1 MSRPSSILTAL
12 IGVFFIGT
20 QSAQA
25 QEGEGKASVPS
36 TNIEKIQVTGS
47 HIKRINIEGPSPVQI
62 LDREDLKQS
71 GYNSISDVLRDI
83 SASSF
88 GAPREAS
95 GGGAEGV
102 AATVSLRGLG
112 PDRTL
117 VLLNGKRIS
126 IGPADLNLLSMAA
139 VERIEILKDGA
150 SATYGSDALGGVVN
164 IITRKDYQGFRF
176 EVQQSATELKG
187 GQKGHFNFMTGH
199 NTRKFS
205 SLAVLSYKN
214 NDIIYDRD
222 RKWTYLTN
230 KDRFS
235 TLGNPG
241 SFYNTTPVTQE
252 DGTIVD
258 EATGLMHA
266 DPECPASLL
275 VQDANGEHC
284 AFNWSEFSTSLPE
297 IKQLAF
303 LGDSTYEWSP
313 GHKIF
318 SRLSYVQRQVKYIYA
333 STPDIFNIP
342 NPGNLPDAT
351 SDPIQALYRLTDL
364 GDRVSELTSD
374 VFGLLLGT
382 SGEVGASW
390 EWTAEAN
397 IRQEDTV
404 DRGTNGFA
412 RKDVL
417 SELIATGVYSP
428 FAAGDKGDVSS
439 AAHVS
444 EAKDHKLVYN
454 LELKAAGEI
463 MDLQHGPLNIAVGT
477 VGSWEEFET
486 TVDDVTKA
494 GNLYGGAGTEGEGSR
509 NIQSLYTELSA
520 NVLPNLEVQWAGRI
534 DHYNDFGTTA
544 NPKLALRWQ
553 VRPDLLIRS
562 SAGTGF
568 RAPTTDNLHAGE
580 SYGYPTFIDHVSCDR
595 QKKANGGDI
604 DRGNT
609 PDCFAKQYKVRSD
622 GNKDLEEEKSTS
634 YNIGAVYQPTKNL
647 SFGLDLWKMQIKNSI
662 GVSYGAITQAEFAGS
677 DLGAHGIK
685 IDRST
690 DDNGTPDDPSDDIQ
704 NVGTLKQITAP
715 LLNLSQ
721 TDLSGLDLVGEYN
734 FRAPYLSKTKAQFR
748 LESSVLFEYKETPF
762 PGSVTVDE
770 IDMSGSPQWKS
781 SASLAL
787 SRHAHSLYL
796 LARTIAGQEKEVREW
811 GRIPEHTE
819 WDLQY
824 KYSGEH
830 YGAVTV
836 GVKNLFGDT
845 PPIDDSKDADQGNTD
860 LYEEVGR
867 YVYVNYSYEI

>member
-1 MSRPSSILTAL
+1 MES
-12 IGVFFIGT
+12 FFIGT
-20 QSAQA
+20 QSVQA

-88 GAPREAS
+88 GAPRESS
-95 GGGAEGV
+95 GSGAT
-102 AATVSLRGLG
+102 ATATVSLRGLG

-126 IGPADLNLLSMAA
+126 IGPADLNLLNMAA

-187 GQKGHFNFMTGH
+187 GEKGHLNFMTGY

-214 NDIIYDRD
+214 NEIIYDRD
-222 RKWTYLTN
+222 REWTYLTD

-241 SFYNTTPVTQE
+241 SYRATAPETQE
-252 DGTIVD
+252 DGTVKNK
-258 EATGLMHA
+258 ETGPIYA
-266 DPECPASLL
+266 APDCPASLR
-275 VQDANGEHC
+275 VQNANGEHC
-284 AFNWSEFSTSLPE
+284 AFNWSDFSTSLPE

-318 SRLSYVQRQVKYIYA
+318 SRLSYVQRQVKWSYA
-333 STPDIFNIP
+333 APPGFFNIP
-342 NPGNLPDAT
+342 NPGGLEVN
-351 SDPIQALYRLTDL
+351 SDIVQALYRLTDL
-364 GDRVSELTSD
+364 GSRDSEITSD
-374 VFGLLLGT
+374 VLGLLLGT
-382 SGEVGASW
+382 SAEVGASW

-397 IRQEDTV
+397 VRQEDTV
-404 DRGTNGFA
+404 DRGVSGYA
-412 RKDVL
+412 RRDVL
-417 SELIATGVYSP
+417 TELITTGVYRP
-428 FAAGDKGDVSS
+428 FDNTGHKGDVSS

-444 EAKDHKLVYN
+444 ETKDHKLVYN

-494 GNLYGGAGTEGEGSR
+494 NNLFGGSGGEGEGSR

-520 NVLPNLEVQWAGRI
+520 NLLPNFEVQWAARI

-568 RAPTTDNLHAGE
+568 RAPTTNDLYAGK
-580 SYGYPTFIDHVSCDR
+580 SYGFPTFVDHVSCDR
-595 QKKANGGDI
+595 QKKANGGDV
-604 DRGNT
+604 DRKNT
-609 PDCFAKQYKVRSD
+609 PNCFAKQYLVRSN

-647 SFGLDLWKMQIKNSI
+647 SFGLDAWTMRITNSI
-662 GVSYGAITQAEFAGS
+662 GLSHEAITQAELAGS
-677 DLGAHGIK
+677 DLEAHGIK
-685 IDRST
+685 IDRS
-690 DDNGTPDDPSDDIQ
+690 DENGSLNEMT
-704 NVGTLKQITAP
+704 TP

-762 PGSVTVDE
+762 PGSVTIDE
-770 IDMSGSPQWKS
+770 IDTSGSPQWKS
-781 SASLAL
+781 SASLSL

-796 LARTIAGQEKEVREW
+796 LARTIAGQEKEVQEW

-824 KYSGEH
+824 KYSGER